1 MGVKVKICGIT
12 NLDDALV
19 AAKAGADALGFLFY
33 KESRR
38 YISPRKTKAIIAQL
52 PKKILKAGVFV
63 NAQEKEIRWADELCR
78 FDLLQFHGD
87 EPPEF
92 CAVFGDKR
100 IIKAVRAQRKRDI
113 RQALRYNTYGI
124 LFDTYTRG
132 QYGGSGETFDWELVR
147 DFEREKRVIFLSG
160 GLNAENVAQAI
171 DIARPD
177 WVDAPSSIES
187 ARGKKDAEKVKAFI
201 RAAKGQAPPSPDSGG
216 ACP

>member
-177 WVDAPSSIES
+177 WVDASSSIES

>member
-147 DFEREKRVIFLSG
+147 DFEREKIRFLLHRPIFQLIVYWQ
-160 GLNAENVAQAI
+160 GLMLI
-171 DIARPD
+171 
-177 WVDAPSSIES
+177 
-187 ARGKKDAEKVKAFI
+187 
-201 RAAKGQAPPSPDSGG
+201 PPEQGPE
-216 ACP
+216 

>member
-1 MGVKVKICGIT
+1 VGVKVKICGIT

-87 EPPEF
+87 ETPDF
-92 CAVFGDKR
+92 CAGFGLPFLR
-100 IIKAVRAQRKRDI
+100 AVRVRAGTDLLQYAREFHAAKGLLLD
-113 RQALRYNTYGI
+113 AWVEGA
-124 LFDTYTRG
+124 RG
-132 QYGGSGETFDWELVR
+132 GTGTTFDWSLIPGDLPAPV
-147 DFEREKRVIFLSG
+147 VLSG
-160 GLNAENVAQAI
+160 GLNPDNVEQAVRRV
-171 DIARPD
+171 RP
-177 WVDAPSSIES
+177 WAVDVSSGVES
-187 ARGKKDAEKVKAFI
+187 AKGIKDVRKMEAFMTGVRNAGI
-201 RAAKGQAPPSPDSGG
+201 
-216 ACP
+216 